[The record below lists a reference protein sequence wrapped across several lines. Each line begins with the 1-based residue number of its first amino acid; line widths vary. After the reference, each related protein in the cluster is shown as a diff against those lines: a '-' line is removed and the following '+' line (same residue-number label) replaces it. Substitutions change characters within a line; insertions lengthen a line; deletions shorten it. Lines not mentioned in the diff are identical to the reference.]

1 MLTEDIIEVKKNKKK
16 YKMGYSPET
25 LSYPHKVKDIYE
37 AEEAPKKKKKKHRD
51 PLYLR
56 MINYAKA
63 EYPYVKDEED
73 AITRLVQD
81 RLFKDHK
88 WNEKQAADIKSL
100 KNDIADLQDELHE
113 LKRNLKKDNSG
124 KTTYHR

>member
-37 AEEAPKKKKKKHRD
+37 AEEASKKKKKHRD

-63 EYPYVKDEED
+63 EYPYVKDEDD